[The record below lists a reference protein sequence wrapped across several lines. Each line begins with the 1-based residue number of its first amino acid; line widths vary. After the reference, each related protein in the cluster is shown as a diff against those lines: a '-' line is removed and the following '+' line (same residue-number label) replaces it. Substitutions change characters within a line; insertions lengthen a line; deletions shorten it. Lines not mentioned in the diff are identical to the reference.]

1 MEAIYIRP
9 IGFLW
14 KGPMYKSCYLIICQ
28 NYAIILDTFFNQM
41 FDTDSL
47 ANFSL
52 YTDTQVKNLKENE
65 KSFSWN

>member
-1 MEAIYIRP
+1 
-9 IGFLW
+9 
-14 KGPMYKSCYLIICQ
+14 MYKSCYLIICQ
-28 NYAIILDTFFNQM
+28 NYGIILEAFFNQM

-52 YTDTQVKNLKENE
+52 YTDTQVKNLKENK

>member
-28 NYAIILDTFFNQM
+28 NHSIILEAFFNQM

-47 ANFSL
+47 ANFNL
-52 YTDTQVKNLKENE
+52 YTDTQVKNLKENK